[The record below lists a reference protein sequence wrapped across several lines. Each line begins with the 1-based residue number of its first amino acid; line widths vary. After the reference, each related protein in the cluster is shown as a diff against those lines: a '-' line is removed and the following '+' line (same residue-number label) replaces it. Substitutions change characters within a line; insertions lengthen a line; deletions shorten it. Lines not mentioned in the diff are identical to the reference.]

1 VDGGS
6 GMRSTIRLGRV
17 FGIEIGFNW
26 SLIFVFALVSWSLAV
41 TVLPRDVPN
50 QSTGAYWI
58 TGLIGAIVFYGC
70 LLAHE
75 LSHSVVARR
84 NGVQVSEI
92 TLWLFGGVSK
102 LAGEPRSAG
111 VEALIT
117 IVGPLTSIV
126 LAVIAFGL
134 ALVVSAAGAPALVS
148 DLLVWLA
155 VLNLSLGIFNLIPAF
170 PLDGGRLLSS
180 FFWWRSG
187 TRQGGVHVAVQVGRI
202 FAFLM
207 ISVGALELFRGDG
220 FNGIW
225 LAFLGWFL
233 LSAGSAEESSTVTK
247 ALLGSV
253 PVSAAM
259 TSPVVTVSDGLTVD
273 QFLASEAVHHH
284 FTTYPLRDPDGQL
297 TGVVRLKEIVREA
310 SRGGHDR
317 RLRDLAVPMSQIPT
331 TGPQEN
337 LETLLERLGD
347 GLDRRVLVL
356 DDGKLV
362 GILSPTDVARIVTVR
377 QALGARASA
386 TV

>member
-1 VDGGS
+1 
-6 GMRSTIRLGRV
+6 MTATFRLGRL

-26 SLIFVFALVSWSLAV
+26 SLIFIFALVSWSLAA

-50 QSTGAYWI
+50 QPAGAYWI

-75 LSHSVVARR
+75 LAHSVVARR

-117 IVGPLTSIV
+117 VVGPLTSILV
-126 LAVIAFGL
+126 AVVAFLL
-134 ALVVSAAGAPALVS
+134 ALAAEALAAPKLVS
-148 DLLVWLA
+148 DLLLWLA
-155 VLNLSLGIFNLIPAF
+155 VLNLALGIFNLIPAF

-180 FFWWRSG
+180 FFWWREG
-187 TRQGGVHVAVQVGRI
+187 TRQRGVHAAVQVGRF

-207 ISVGALELFRGDG
+207 IAIGVLELFRGDG

-225 LAFLGWFL
+225 LAFIGWFL
-233 LSAGSAEESSTVTK
+233 LSAGGAEEASTVTK
-247 ALLGSV
+247 ALLESV

-259 TSPVVTVSDGLTVD
+259 TSPVVTVPDGLTVD

-284 FTTYPLRDPDGQL
+284 FTTYPLRDPAGDL

-317 RLRDLAVPMSQIPT
+317 KLTDLAVPMSQMPT
-331 TGPQEN
+331 TQPQEN
-337 LETLLERLGD
+337 LETLLERLGS

-356 DDGKLV
+356 DGGKLV
-362 GILSPTDVARIVTVR
+362 GILSPADVARIVTVR
-377 QALGARASA
+377 QALGTRASA

>member
-1 VDGGS
+1 
-6 GMRSTIRLGRV
+6 MRSTIRLGRV

-26 SLIFVFALVSWSLAV
+26 SLIFVFALISWSLAAQ
-41 TVLPRDVPN
+41 VLPPAAPN
-50 QSTGAYWI
+50 QSTAAYWT
-58 TGLIGAIVFYGC
+58 TGLIGAVVFYGC

-117 IVGPLTSIV
+117 AVGPLSSIL
-126 LAVIAFGL
+126 LAVVAFGL
-134 ALVVSAAGAPALVS
+134 ALIVSAAGAPALVS
-148 DLLVWLA
+148 ALLLWLA
-155 VLNLSLGIFNLIPAF
+155 ILNLSLGVFNLIPAF

-187 TRQGGVHVAVQVGRI
+187 TRQGGVHIAVQVGRV

-207 ISVGALELFRGDG
+207 IGIGALELFRGDG

-247 ALLGSV
+247 ALLEDV
-253 PVSAAM
+253 PVSSAM
-259 TSPVVTVSDGLTVD
+259 SSPVVTVPDQLTVD
-273 QFLASEAVHHH
+273 EFLASDAVHHH
-284 FTTYPLRDPDGQL
+284 FTTYPLRDATGEL
-297 TGVVRLKEIVREA
+297 AGVVRLNQIVREA

-317 RLRDLAVPMSQIPT
+317 KLRDLAVPMSEIPT
-331 TGPQEN
+331 TQPKEN
-337 LETLLERLGD
+337 LETLLERLGT

-356 DDGKLV
+356 DGGKLV

-377 QALGARASA
+377 QALGTRAPV

>member
-1 VDGGS
+1 MTPTV
-6 GMRSTIRLGRV
+6 RLGRL

-26 SLIFVFALVSWSLAV
+26 SLIFVFALISWSLAA
-41 TVLPRDVPN
+41 TVLPRDVAN
-50 QSTGAYWI
+50 QSAAAYWI
-58 TGLIGAIVFYGC
+58 TAVIGAVVFYGC

-75 LSHSVVARR
+75 LAHSVVARR

-111 VEALIT
+111 IEALIT
-117 IVGPLTSIV
+117 VVGPLTSILV
-126 LAVIAFGL
+126 AVVAFLL
-134 ALVVSAAGAPALVS
+134 ALAASALAAPALVS
-148 DLLVWLA
+148 DLLLWLA
-155 VLNLSLGIFNLIPAF
+155 VLNLALGIFNLIPAF

-187 TRQGGVHVAVQVGRI
+187 TRQRGVHAAVQVGRF

-207 ISVGALELFRGDG
+207 IAVGVLELFRGDG

-225 LAFLGWFL
+225 LAFIGWFL
-233 LSAGSAEESSTVTK
+233 LSAGGAEEASTVTK
-247 ALLGSV
+247 ALLESV

-259 TSPVVTVSDGLTVD
+259 TSPVVTVPDGLTVD

-284 FTTYPLRDPDGQL
+284 FTTYPLRDPAGEL

-317 RLRDLAVPMSQIPT
+317 KLRDLALPMSQMPT
-331 TGPQEN
+331 TQPQEN
-337 LETLLERLGD
+337 LETLLERLGS
-347 GLDRRVLVL
+347 GLDRRVLVF
-356 DDGKLV
+356 DSGKLV

-377 QALGARASA
+377 QALGARAGVA
-386 TV
+386 G

>member
-1 VDGGS
+1 MS
-6 GMRSTIRLGRV
+6 STIRLGKV
-17 FGIEIGFNW
+17 FGIEIGLNW
-26 SLIFVFALVSWSLAV
+26 SLLFVFALVAWSLAV
-41 TVLPRDVPN
+41 SILPQAVPD
-50 QSTGAYWI
+50 QSTAAYWI

-117 IVGPLTSIV
+117 IVGPLASIV
-126 LAVIAFGL
+126 LAVVAFVL
-134 ALVVSAAGAPALVS
+134 ALLVSAAGASPLVS
-148 DLLVWLA
+148 NLLVWLA
-155 VLNLSLGIFNLIPAF
+155 VLNLSLGVFNLIPAF
-170 PLDGGRLLSS
+170 PLDGGRLLST

-187 TRQGGVHVAVQVGRI
+187 TRQRGVHIAVQVGRI
-202 FAFLM
+202 FAFGM
-207 ISVGALELFRGDG
+207 IAIGVLLLFRGDR

-247 ALLGSV
+247 AVLEGV

-259 TSPVVTVSDGLTVD
+259 SSPVVTVPDQLTVD

-284 FTTYPLRDPDGQL
+284 FTTYPLRDPAGAL
-297 TGVVRLKEIVREA
+297 TGVVRLNEIVREA

-317 RLRDLAVPMSQIPT
+317 KLRDLAVPISQIPT
-331 TGPQEN
+331 TQPQEN
-337 LETLLERLGD
+337 LETLLERLES

-356 DDGKLV
+356 DDGQLV
-362 GILSPTDVARIVTVR
+362 GILSPTDVARILTVR
-377 QALGARASA
+377 QALGTRAGASA
-386 TV
+386 

>member
-1 VDGGS
+1 MRVQ
-6 GMRSTIRLGRV
+6 MRSTIRLGKV

-26 SLIFVFALVSWSLAV
+26 SLLFVFALVSWSLAA

-50 QSTGAYWI
+50 QSAAAYWI
-58 TGLIGAIVFYGC
+58 TAVIGAVVFYGC

-75 LSHSVVARR
+75 LAHSVVARR
-84 NGVQVSEI
+84 NGVKVSEI

-117 IVGPLTSIV
+117 VVGPLSSIAI
-126 LAVIAFGL
+126 AVVAFGL
-134 ALVVSAAGAPALVS
+134 AFVVSAAGAPALVS

-155 VLNLSLGIFNLIPAF
+155 VLNLGLGIFNLIPAF

-180 FFWWRSG
+180 LFWWRYGS
-187 TRQGGVHVAVQVGRI
+187 RQRGVHAAVQIGRI

-207 ISVGALELFRGDG
+207 IAIGALELFRGDG

-225 LAFLGWFL
+225 LAFIGWFL
-233 LSAGSAEESSTVTK
+233 LSAGGAEEASTVTK
-247 ALLGSV
+247 ALLESV

-259 TSPVVTVSDGLTVD
+259 TSPVVTVADGLTVD

-284 FTTYPLRDPDGQL
+284 FTTYPLRDAAGEL
-297 TGVVRLKEIVREA
+297 IGVVRLKDIVREA

-317 RLRDLAVPMSQIPT
+317 NLRDLAVPMSQMPMT
-331 TGPQEN
+331 QPQEE
-337 LETLLERLGD
+337 LETVLERVGSD
-347 GLDRRVLVL
+347 LDRRVLVM

-377 QALGARASA
+377 QALTTRAGATA
-386 TV
+386 

>member
-1 VDGGS
+1 MRVQ
-6 GMRSTIRLGRV
+6 MRSTIRLGKV

-26 SLIFVFALVSWSLAV
+26 SLLFVFALVSWSLAA

-50 QSTGAYWI
+50 QSAAAYWI
-58 TGLIGAIVFYGC
+58 TAVIGAVVFYGC

-75 LSHSVVARR
+75 LAHSVVARR

-117 IVGPLTSIV
+117 VVGPLSSIAI
-126 LAVIAFGL
+126 AVVAFGL
-134 ALVVSAAGAPALVS
+134 AFVVSAAGAPALVS

-155 VLNLSLGIFNLIPAF
+155 VLNLGLGIFNLIPAF

-180 FFWWRSG
+180 FFWWRYGS
-187 TRQGGVHVAVQVGRI
+187 RQRGVHAAVQIGRI

-207 ISVGALELFRGDG
+207 IAIGALELFRGDG

-225 LAFLGWFL
+225 LAFIGWFL
-233 LSAGSAEESSTVTK
+233 LSAGGAEEASTVTK
-247 ALLGSV
+247 ALLESV

-259 TSPVVTVSDGLTVD
+259 TSPVVTVADGLTVD

-284 FTTYPLRDPDGQL
+284 FTTYPLRDAAGEL
-297 TGVVRLKEIVREA
+297 IGVVRLKDIVREA

-317 RLRDLAVPMSQIPT
+317 NLRDLAVPMSQMPMT
-331 TGPQEN
+331 QPQEE
-337 LETLLERLGD
+337 LETVLERVGSD
-347 GLDRRVLVL
+347 LDRRVLVM

-377 QALGARASA
+377 QALTTRAGATA
-386 TV
+386 

>member
-1 VDGGS
+1 MTPTV
-6 GMRSTIRLGRV
+6 RLGRL

-26 SLIFVFALVSWSLAV
+26 SLIFVFALISWSLAA

-50 QSTGAYWI
+50 QSAGAYWI
-58 TGLIGAIVFYGC
+58 TAVIGAVVFYGC

-75 LSHSVVARR
+75 LAHSVVARR

-111 VEALIT
+111 IEALIT
-117 IVGPLTSIV
+117 VVGPLTSILV
-126 LAVIAFGL
+126 AVVAFLL
-134 ALVVSAAGAPALVS
+134 ALAASALAAPALVS
-148 DLLVWLA
+148 DLLLWLA
-155 VLNLSLGIFNLIPAF
+155 VLNLALGIFNLIPAF

-187 TRQGGVHVAVQVGRI
+187 TRQRGVHAAVQVGRF

-207 ISVGALELFRGDG
+207 IAVGVLELFRGNG

-225 LAFLGWFL
+225 LAFIGWFL
-233 LSAGSAEESSTVTK
+233 LSAGGAEEASTVTK
-247 ALLGSV
+247 ALLESV
-253 PVSAAM
+253 SVSAAM
-259 TSPVVTVSDGLTVD
+259 TSPVVTVPDGLTVD

-284 FTTYPLRDPDGQL
+284 FTTYPLRDPAGEL

-317 RLRDLAVPMSQIPT
+317 KLRDLALPMSQMPT
-331 TGPQEN
+331 TQPQEN
-337 LETLLERLGD
+337 LETLLERLGS
-347 GLDRRVLVL
+347 GLDRRVLVF
-356 DDGKLV
+356 DSGKLV

-377 QALGARASA
+377 QALGARAGVA
-386 TV
+386 G

>member
-1 VDGGS
+1 
-6 GMRSTIRLGRV
+6 MRSTIRLGKV

-41 TVLPRDVPN
+41 TVLPQGVPN
-50 QSTGAYWI
+50 QSPTAYWI
-58 TGLIGAIVFYGC
+58 TAVIGAVVFYGC

-102 LAGEPRSAG
+102 LAGEPRSAR

-117 IVGPLTSIV
+117 IVGPLASILV
-126 LAVIAFGL
+126 AVVAFGL
-134 ALVVSAAGAPALVS
+134 AFVVSAAGASALVS

-155 VLNLSLGIFNLIPAF
+155 VLNLSLGVFNLIPAF

-187 TRQGGVHVAVQVGRI
+187 TRQRGVHVAVQVGRI

-207 ISVGALELFRGDG
+207 IGVGALELFRADG

-247 ALLGSV
+247 ALLESV
-253 PVSAAM
+253 PVAAAM
-259 TSPVVTVSDGLTVD
+259 SAPVVTVSDGLTVD
-273 QFLASEAVHHH
+273 EFLASEAVHHH
-284 FTTYPLRDPDGQL
+284 FTTYPLRDAAGEL
-297 TGVVRLKEIVREA
+297 SGVVRLNQIVREA
-310 SRGGHDR
+310 SSGGHDR
-317 RLRDLAVPMSQIPT
+317 KLRDLAVPMSQIPT
-331 TGPQEN
+331 TQPQED
-337 LETLLERLGD
+337 LETLLERLET

-356 DDGKLV
+356 DGGKLV

-377 QALGARASA
+377 QALGTRAGA
-386 TV
+386 AV

>member
-1 VDGGS
+1 MRVQ
-6 GMRSTIRLGRV
+6 MRSTIRLGKV

-26 SLIFVFALVSWSLAV
+26 SLLFVFALVSWSLAA

-50 QSTGAYWI
+50 QSAAAYWI
-58 TGLIGAIVFYGC
+58 TAVIGAVVFYGC

-75 LSHSVVARR
+75 LAHSVVARR
-84 NGVQVSEI
+84 NGVKVSEI

-117 IVGPLTSIV
+117 VVGPLSSIAI
-126 LAVIAFGL
+126 AVVAFGL
-134 ALVVSAAGAPALVS
+134 AFVVSAAGAPALVS

-155 VLNLSLGIFNLIPAF
+155 VLNLGLGIFNLIPAF

-180 FFWWRSG
+180 FFWWRYGS
-187 TRQGGVHVAVQVGRI
+187 RQRGVHAAVQIGRI

-207 ISVGALELFRGDG
+207 IAIGALELFRGDG

-225 LAFLGWFL
+225 LAFIGWFL
-233 LSAGSAEESSTVTK
+233 LSAGGAEEASTVTK
-247 ALLGSV
+247 ALLESV

-259 TSPVVTVSDGLTVD
+259 TSPVVTVADGLTVD

-284 FTTYPLRDPDGQL
+284 FTTYPLRDAAGEL
-297 TGVVRLKEIVREA
+297 IGVVRLKDIVREA

-317 RLRDLAVPMSQIPT
+317 NLRDLAVPMSQMPMT
-331 TGPQEN
+331 QPREE
-337 LETLLERLGD
+337 LETVLERVGSD
-347 GLDRRVLVL
+347 LDRRVLVM

-377 QALGARASA
+377 QALTTRAGATA
-386 TV
+386 

>member
-1 VDGGS
+1 MRVQ
-6 GMRSTIRLGRV
+6 MRSTIRLGKV

-26 SLIFVFALVSWSLAV
+26 SLLFVFALVSWSLAA

-50 QSTGAYWI
+50 QSAAAYWI
-58 TGLIGAIVFYGC
+58 TAVIGAVVFYGC

-75 LSHSVVARR
+75 LAHSVVARR
-84 NGVQVSEI
+84 NGVKVSEI

-117 IVGPLTSIV
+117 VVGPLSSIAI
-126 LAVIAFGL
+126 AVVAFGL
-134 ALVVSAAGAPALVS
+134 AFVVSAAGAPALVS

-155 VLNLSLGIFNLIPAF
+155 VLNLGLGIFNLIPAF

-180 FFWWRSG
+180 FFWWRYGS
-187 TRQGGVHVAVQVGRI
+187 RQRGVHAAVQIGRI

-207 ISVGALELFRGDG
+207 IAIGALELFRGDG

-225 LAFLGWFL
+225 LAFIGWFL
-233 LSAGSAEESSTVTK
+233 LSAGGAEEASTVTK
-247 ALLGSV
+247 ALLESV

-259 TSPVVTVSDGLTVD
+259 TSPVVTVADGLTVD

-284 FTTYPLRDPDGQL
+284 FTTYPLRDAAGEL
-297 TGVVRLKEIVREA
+297 IGVVRLKDIVREA

-317 RLRDLAVPMSQIPT
+317 NLRDLAVPMSQMPMT
-331 TGPQEN
+331 QPQEE
-337 LETLLERLGD
+337 LETVLERVGSD
-347 GLDRRVLVL
+347 LDRRVLVM

-377 QALGARASA
+377 QALTTRAGATA
-386 TV
+386 